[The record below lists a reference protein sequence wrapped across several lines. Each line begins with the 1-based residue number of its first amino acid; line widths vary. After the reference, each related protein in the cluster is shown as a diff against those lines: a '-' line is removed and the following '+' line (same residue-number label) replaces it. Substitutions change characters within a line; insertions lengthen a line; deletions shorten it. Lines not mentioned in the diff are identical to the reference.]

1 MSQAKPHSRVPRLF
15 SALLAAA
22 IASSGALGAS
32 STGCSSGSGSGS
44 TATSGTS
51 NTALKDAPPTVRLY
65 LLSTIAGAL
74 EPCGCSKDQL
84 GGISH
89 LAAYLS
95 AERTKV
101 PGGLVLGAGPLFF
114 MEPKLKGDK
123 KNQDEWKGEALAK
136 ASAAI
141 GLTAWAPSANEW
153 AAGPDMFGTYVDST
167 KAAFLGA
174 NLTGSKQI
182 GKSKIV
188 EVNGIKVGIVGV
200 SDPTYGGMTAPPGI
214 TVSSAADAMKTE
226 IAALRSQGARVLVGL
241 ASLQR
246 GEALRLA
253 ETVGDLDVL
262 LVGKPSEQGDVND
275 KKPPAILSG
284 KTLVVQTSNHM
295 QTLAV
300 VDLFVREPD
309 GATGAITFAD
319 AGGVASSEELTHIDD
334 KIKTL
339 ENLINGWENNP
350 KVAKADVEARR
361 IDLGNLRARKQELE
375 MPAAAPSGSFFRYL
389 MVEVREKLGKDPA
402 AEEITRGF
410 YKHVNDHNKV
420 AFKDRLPNPPEK
432 GEPSFI
438 GVEACTACHADE
450 RAVWDKT
457 AHAHAYAT
465 LEKQFVEYN
474 LDCVGC
480 HVTGYDRDGGSTVT
494 HVEKLKNVGCEECH
508 GAGSNHAEDP
518 KKAGAI
524 QREPDLKRCVS
535 ECHHPPHVDGFD
547 AKVKVDLVLG
557 PGHGR

>member
-1 MSQAKPHSRVPRLF
+1 MSQVKLRL
-15 SALLAAA
+15 SVSGLYTALLALAVA
-22 IASSGALGAS
+22 TGGILGAS
-32 STGCSSGSGSGS
+32 CSTGNGGAS
-44 TATSGTS
+44 TASRETTSAGP
-51 NTALKDAPPTVRLY
+51 AHPTTPTIRLY

-89 LAAYLS
+89 LAAYLA
-95 AERTKV
+95 AERAKV

-114 MEPKLKGDK
+114 MEPELKGDK

-153 AAGPDMFGTYVDST
+153 AGGSEMFGTYVAAT
-167 KAAFLGA
+167 KADFLGA
-174 NLTGSKQI
+174 NLSGAQPI

-188 EVNGIKVGIVGV
+188 DVNGIKVGIVGV
-200 SDPTYGGMTAPPGI
+200 SDPAAQGAKAPAGV
-214 TVSSAADAMKTE
+214 TVASAADAMKAE
-226 IAALRSQGARVLVGL
+226 IASLRGQGARVLVGL

-253 ETVGDLDVL
+253 EQVGDLDVL
-262 LVGKPSEQGDVND
+262 LIGKPNERGDVND
-275 KKPPAILSG
+275 KRQPAILSG

-300 VDLFVREPD
+300 VDLFVREPA
-309 GATGAITFAD
+309 GSTGPITFAD
-319 AGGVASSEELTHIDD
+319 AGGVANSEELTHIAD

-339 ENLINGWENNP
+339 EDLINGWEKNA
-350 KVAKADVEARR
+350 KVDKKDLEERR
-361 IDLGNLRARKQELE
+361 IDLGNLRARKAQLE
-375 MPAAAPSGSFFRYL
+375 APAAAPSGSFFQYL
-389 MVEVREKLGKDPA
+389 VVEVRDKLGKDPA
-402 AEEITRGF
+402 ADEITLGY
-410 YKHVNDHNKV
+410 YKHVNDFNKD
-420 AFKDRLPNPPEK
+420 AFKDRVPPPPEP
-432 GEPSFI
+432 GAPSFV
-438 GVEACTACHADE
+438 GVERCASCHTE
-450 RAVWDKT
+450 EKAVWDGT

-480 HVTGYDRDGGSTVT
+480 HVTGYDREGGSTVT

-508 GAGSNHAEDP
+508 GAGSLHADSP
-518 KKAGAI
+518 KTAGLI
-524 QREPDLKRCVS
+524 QRQPDLKRCVS

-547 AKVKVDLVLG
+547 AKTKVEGVLG

>member
-1 MSQAKPHSRVPRLF
+1 MHHAKLRPPFSRLYT
-15 SALLAAA
+15 ALLALSLVGGGV
-22 IASSGALGAS
+22 IGAS
-32 STGCSSGSGSGS
+32 CSTGNGATS
-44 TATSGTS
+44 TAATREPTS
-51 NTALKDAPPTVRLY
+51 NPPGASTPTVRLY

-89 LAAYLS
+89 LAAYLT
-95 AERTKV
+95 AERAKV

-114 MEPKLKGDK
+114 MEPELKGDK

-136 ASAAI
+136 AASAI

-153 AAGPDMFGTYVDST
+153 AGGSDMFDAYVAAT
-167 KAAFLGA
+167 NAAFLGA
-174 NLTGSKQI
+174 NLSGSKPI
-182 GKSKIV
+182 GKSKLV

-200 SDPTYGGMTAPPGI
+200 SDPAAQGAKAPAGL
-214 TVSSAADAMKTE
+214 TVANAADAMKSE
-226 IAALRSQGARVLVGL
+226 IANLRSQGARVLVGL

-253 ETVGDLDVL
+253 EQVGDLDVL
-262 LVGKPSEQGDVND
+262 LVGKPNEHGDVND
-275 KKPPAILSG
+275 KRQPAILSG

-300 VDLFVREPD
+300 VDLFVREPS
-309 GATGAITFAD
+309 GSSGPITFAD
-319 AGGVASSEELTHIDD
+319 AGGVANSEELTHIDD

-339 ENLINGWENNP
+339 EDLINGWEKNT
-350 KVAKADVEARR
+350 KVNKADLEARR
-361 IDLGNLRARKQELE
+361 VDLGNLRARKAELE
-375 MPAAAPSGSFFRYL
+375 VPAAAPPGSFFQYVA
-389 MVEVREKLGKDPA
+389 VEVREELGKDPA
-402 AEEITRGF
+402 ADAITLGY
-410 YKHVNDHNKV
+410 YKHVNDYNKQ
-420 AFKDRLPNPPEK
+420 AFKDRVPPPA
-432 GEPSFI
+432 EPGAASFV
-438 GVEACTACHADE
+438 GVERCSSCHAE
-450 RAVWDKT
+450 EKAVWDGT

-480 HVTGYDRDGGSTVT
+480 HVTGYDREGGSTVT

-508 GAGSNHAEDP
+508 GAGSLHADSP
-518 KKAGAI
+518 KKEGLI
-524 QREPDLKRCVS
+524 QRQPDLKRCVS

-547 AKVKVDLVLG
+547 AKTKVEGVLG